1 MRLDVERPGEVL
13 RGVEAPTDGKA
24 PQSALPDAEAER
36 TTWLVGPLLVVIAVV
51 ALALRSIAAQQ
62 SLFGDELFTYFIT
75 SSHSLSGVVD
85 RYELTEN
92 TPPVFYVL
100 GWLSGKLGDPT
111 VLIRLPS
118 VLSGAAAVP
127 ILYLLGTRLKGPR
140 AGLIAA
146 ALIAVLPF
154 AVFYGSEARAYG
166 LLLFLLP
173 VSTLALLRAL
183 EDYRALWWVVYW
195 LAASLAIYTHY
206 IAGLVIALQAV
217 WALLATPRF
226 WRWRAVLAVNAAVLL
241 TFAPWLGRLD
251 NSTDGLKA
259 FAVAHPLTAEN
270 VATDPLRVAFGHP
283 FLSVEQVPG
292 LISLFTVIAAAG
304 IALVALIAVTVR
316 RGPRTDEPLTGASL
330 LSRNEV
336 RLMAL
341 LVVGPPLITLAYS
354 LEATSIFAARNL
366 ISTLPYVC
374 VLAAVLITAL
384 PRRAAPVVATL
395 TVLAALLGSVRMLA
409 DNARPDLHAAADLIE
424 THSPPGTRVI
434 EPMPFAVRPLSEDLA
449 IYLDD
454 RYPLSHDLVDLSAAP
469 LGTGAVL
476 RGKDVWVVVPNPGLR
491 SWVDAWAQAVG
502 AKLREAHT
510 IQGLDDVYVAL
521 YRRSPARATA
531 SATGPRKAR
540 PLIARD
546 VASEAGIA
554 RSVTT
559 HGENCVFDYNRDGVK
574 DLFLSTHDDGP
585 WQLFRGKH
593 DGTFVETNVGTFPT
607 RDRHGCATGD
617 FNGDGRP
624 DIYAS
629 IGACQGTCTAPKELW
644 IQTADGSFV
653 DRASQFGLAD
663 PGGRG
668 REPVTLDA
676 NKDERPD
683 LFTGQAAG
691 VDYSSPNRLWVNV
704 AGRRFVNPPGL
715 PTEEID
721 EQCNTAG
728 NFDGDRYDELIVC
741 GSEPHTFRVY
751 DNSGGGK
758 WSVANAKFGVPP
770 YGRDAELADL
780 NGDGRLDLVIATP
793 GVLEVR
799 LNEHGRFPT
808 ASYHLTLGDGRD
820 LAVGD
825 ADGDGDQDIYVLQG
839 GAWPDLLLM
848 NRGSGTS
855 YVSFPGLPQATTG
868 EGDKVQ
874 AIPNWKGTSR
884 AAFLVNNGAAYP
896 QPGPRQLIELMP
908 R

>member
-1 MRLDVERPGEVL
+1 
-13 RGVEAPTDGKA
+13 
-24 PQSALPDAEAER
+24 
-36 TTWLVGPLLVVIAVV
+36 
-51 ALALRSIAAQQ
+51 
-62 SLFGDELFTYFIT
+62 
-75 SSHSLSGVVD
+75 
-85 RYELTEN
+85 
-92 TPPVFYVL
+92 
-100 GWLSGKLGDPT
+100 
-111 VLIRLPS
+111 
-118 VLSGAAAVP
+118 
-127 ILYLLGTRLKGPR
+127 
-140 AGLIAA
+140 
-146 ALIAVLPF
+146 
-154 AVFYGSEARAYG
+154 
-166 LLLFLLP
+166 
-173 VSTLALLRAL
+173 
-183 EDYRALWWVVYW
+183 
-195 LAASLAIYTHY
+195 
-206 IAGLVIALQAV
+206 
-217 WALLATPRF
+217 
-226 WRWRAVLAVNAAVLL
+226 
-241 TFAPWLGRLD
+241 
-251 NSTDGLKA
+251 
-259 FAVAHPLTAEN
+259 
-270 VATDPLRVAFGHP
+270 
-283 FLSVEQVPG
+283 
-292 LISLFTVIAAAG
+292 
-304 IALVALIAVTVR
+304 
-316 RGPRTDEPLTGASL
+316 
-330 LSRNEV
+330 
-336 RLMAL
+336 
-341 LVVGPPLITLAYS
+341 
-354 LEATSIFAARNL
+354 
-366 ISTLPYVC
+366 
-374 VLAAVLITAL
+374 
-384 PRRAAPVVATL
+384 
-395 TVLAALLGSVRMLA
+395 
-409 DNARPDLHAAADLIE
+409 
-424 THSPPGTRVI
+424 
-434 EPMPFAVRPLSEDLA
+434 
-449 IYLDD
+449 
-454 RYPLSHDLVDLSAAP
+454 
-469 LGTGAVL
+469 
-476 RGKDVWVVVPNPGLR
+476 
-491 SWVDAWAQAVG
+491 
-502 AKLREAHT
+502 
-510 IQGLDDVYVAL
+510 
-521 YRRSPARATA
+521 
-531 SATGPRKAR
+531 
-540 PLIARD
+540 
-546 VASEAGIA
+546 
-554 RSVTT
+554 
-559 HGENCVFDYNRDGVK
+559 VFDYNRDGVK